1 MIPPPKDQQFY
12 IKGAKIKKVDGNN
25 WKFKELD
32 SFDKDMEQLV
42 IDLEVKVDL
51 ELGVKTKYA
60 DGEKP
65 GMMGKLG
72 DMIGNALLSS
82 NSCPRRMDRL
92 AESFGVLKNKVTPP
106 LSDDE
111 KNQKETDKQ

>member
-12 IKGAKIKKVDGNN
+12 IKAAKIKKVDGNN

-32 SFDKDMEQLV
+32 SFDKEMEQLI
-42 IDLEVKVDL
+42 IDLEVLVDL

-72 DMIGNALLSS
+72 DIVGNALLSS
-82 NSCPRRMDRL
+82 SACPSRMDD
-92 AESFGVLKNKVTPP
+92 
-106 LSDDE
+106 LSCFWVQF
-111 KNQKETDKQ
+111 KRKSNS